1 VIVISAADGRRGGS
15 AITSAVMAKSGGGL
29 ESNFQLCRDGRCSD
43 RCGSGSEEVTGGRE
57 AGLAEVSYGT
67 TEKKKVACCIKFSRN
82 SV

>member
-1 VIVISAADGRRGGS
+1 VIVISAAGGRSGGS
-15 AITSAVMAKSGGGL
+15 AIMSAVMAKIGGRL

-43 RCGSGSEEVTGGRE
+43 RGGNGIEEATGGRE

-67 TEKKKVACCIKFSRN
+67 TETKKVACCIKLSRN